1 MMLSGIRVLELGQ
14 NVAAPYASSIL
25 ADLGAEVVK
34 VEKAGGE
41 EGRKLGPPFAGA
53 DPAWF
58 HQVNRNKKS
67 VVIDI
72 KSDEGRERLLRLM
85 ESADV
90 FLHNVRPGAL
100 VRSGLGP
107 DVVRARCPHLVYI
120 DATAFGHVGPLSA
133 NPGYELL
140 MQASAG
146 LMSVT
151 GGEDAPPTRAGPSV
165 VDLTTGMW
173 MAIGALAALVH
184 RERDSE
190 RKGAVVNT
198 SLYESA
204 LALSAVHIANYSVSG
219 KMPTRTADGFP
230 GLAPYGGFKTRD
242 KDIIVG
248 GGNDGLFG
256 KLARLLGKP
265 EWTTDERFKTN
276 VVRVTNKLELN
287 AMINEALSVDDAASW
302 LKRLE
307 AAGIPCAPI
316 RAIPDV
322 IDDPQTIALGMVTSS
337 DADPSLKILRSPLS
351 FDGERLPIRSSA
363 PRPGQNDDEFR

>member
-1 MMLSGIRVLELGQ
+1 MMLAGIRVLELGQ

-34 VEKAGGE
+34 VEKPGGE

-72 KSDEGRERLLRLM
+72 KSAAGRERLLRLM

-100 VRSGLGP
+100 ARSGLGP
-107 DVVRARCPHLVYI
+107 DDVMARCPHLVYV
-120 DATAFGHVGPLSA
+120 DSTAFGHAGPLA
-133 NPGYELL
+133 EKPGYELL
-140 MQASAG
+140 MQAYAG

-151 GGEDAPPTRAGPSV
+151 GGEDAPPTRAGPSI

-173 MAIGALAALVH
+173 IAIGALAAIV
-184 RERDSE
+184 RRS
-190 RKGAVVNT
+190 RNGKGCVVNA

-204 LALSAVHIANYSVSG
+204 LALSAIHMANFSVTG
-219 KMPTRTADGFP
+219 EMPARTADGFP
-230 GLAPYGGFKTRD
+230 GLAPYGGFRARD
-242 KDIIVG
+242 MDIMVCS
-248 GGNDGLFG
+248 GNDSLFV
-256 KLARLLGKP
+256 KLAQLLGRP
-265 EWTTDERFKTN
+265 EWAADERFKTN
-276 VVRVTNKLELN
+276 VARVRNKRELD
-287 AMINEALSVDDAASW
+287 ALINQALSTEDAATW
-302 LKRLE
+302 LDRLE

-316 RAIPDV
+316 RGIPDV
-322 IDDPQTIALGMVTSS
+322 IGQAQTVALDIVAQS
-337 DADPSLKILRSPLS
+337 DADPALRILRSPLS
-351 FDGERLPIRSSA
+351 FDGRRPSIDSSA
-363 PRPGQNDDEFR
+363 PRPGEHDELFP